1 MKGNRVSNW
10 RDLIDPVQDK
20 LSIVLELWDTGGGCT
35 ALQAF
40 LEGDVTV
47 VVTDSPSS
55 KRGQEAHI
63 TSATRR
69 RQLGEENVGFYV
81 GVYREEGTV
90 MHVGMDAPSASIKA
104 LPGIIANALDL
115 ARNTNASFTAT
126 TKVTIPAPGKDA

>member
-10 RDLIDPVQDK
+10 RDLIDPVRDK

-55 KRGQEAHI
+55 RRGQEAHI

-69 RQLGEENVGFYV
+69 RELGEKNVGFY
-81 GVYREEGTV
+81 
-90 MHVGMDAPSASIKA
+90 
-104 LPGIIANALDL
+104 IIAWLDRQL
-115 ARNTNASFTAT
+115 KKLSVQNLNT
-126 TKVTIPAPGKDA
+126 GKKGK

>member
-1 MKGNRVSNW
+1 MSNW

-20 LSIVLELWDTGGGCT
+20 LGIVLELWDTGGGCT

-55 KRGQEAHI
+55 PRGQEAHI

-69 RQLGEENVGFYV
+69 RELGEKNVGFLV
-81 GVYREEGTV
+81 GIYRDEGST
-90 MHVGMDAPSASIKA
+90 MIVGCDAPGARIDE
-104 LPGIIANALDL
+104 LPRLIEDALDL
-115 ARNTNASFTAT
+115 AREKPEGFTAAMH
-126 TKVTIPAPGKDA
+126 VTIPAPGKDA